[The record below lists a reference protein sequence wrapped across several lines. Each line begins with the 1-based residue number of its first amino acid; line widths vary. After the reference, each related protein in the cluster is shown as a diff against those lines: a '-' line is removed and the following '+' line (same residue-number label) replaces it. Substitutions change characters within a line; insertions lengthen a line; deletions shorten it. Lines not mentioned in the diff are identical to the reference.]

1 MTEHTTEKHFALEY
15 LESNRQRFSDFDME
29 IWRYAEPAWREY
41 RSARA
46 YRELLAAEGFAVEE
60 GSGGMPTA
68 FAATWGEGAP
78 VLGSFS
84 EYDAVPGHSQQ
95 ATPRQ
100 APREG
105 FHAWAPGHTCPH
117 SMLGTTC
124 LAGILATKAVMQKFG
139 IAGRLK
145 LFGEPA
151 EKMCASK
158 PVHAAKGYFDD
169 CDAFVIYHPQSVNTV
184 LLDVQWGSYWSC
196 VFTFETPAPETWIDP
211 SLLPNRSPHWIA
223 RCPGA
228 LDALCLMYTST
239 KYTKEAM
246 FPHTGTWSLNEFV
259 LVGGDATSD
268 NMSPRFSQIQY
279 SWRSPDLAIQ
289 KQIYKVLETN
299 AKQVAGMTGCTV
311 SVRWVTKTRTG
322 IPNHT
327 LTHLAYSNMKALGP
341 PAFGEIARR
350 FGNDILENL
359 GLPRRDNPF
368 VEDNER
374 LIEPEDYDKRLRYAM
389 PQWQKTYIADDYVEY
404 TWHAPTTRV
413 FTARGRLKPPH
424 ASHEFPAWVDDAITG
439 VPECIDP
446 GLFLGAQIIAWTMID
461 LLTKPGILAQA
472 RKEFAERTGGGIGGT
487 DWVAPLLA
495 RDFAPPHDLR
505 WPEYIQTVRGE
516 EWWIPNAAF
525 NAGKGESIT

>member
-1 MTEHTTEKHFALEY
+1 MTDMSPEKKFALQY
-15 LESNRQRFSDFDME
+15 MQSIRQRMSDFDMK
-29 IWRYAEPAWREY
+29 IWHFAEPAWREY
-41 RSARA
+41 KSAKA
-46 YRELLAAEGFAVEE
+46 YCELLTAEGFTVEE

-68 FAATWGEGAP
+68 FMASWGEGAP

-95 ATPRQ
+95 ATPYP

-124 LAGILATKAVMQKFG
+124 LAGMLATKATMQKFNIPG
-139 IAGRLK
+139 KLK

-169 CDAFVIYHPQSVNTV
+169 SDAFIIYHPQSVNTV
-184 LLDVQWGSYWSC
+184 LGETQWGSYWSC

-228 LDALCLMYTST
+228 LDALCMMYTST

-246 FPHTGTWSLNEFV
+246 FPHTGSWSLNEFV

-299 AKQVAGMTGCTV
+299 AKHVAAMTGCTV

-322 IPNHT
+322 LANT
-327 LTHLAYSNMKALGP
+327 AMTNLAYANMQALGAP
-341 PAFGEIARR
+341 SFDDTAKK

-359 GLPRRDNPF
+359 GFARQDNPF
-368 VEDNER
+368 VADNEK
-374 LIEPEDYDKRLRYAM
+374 LITPEDYDKRLRYAM

-413 FTARGRLKPPH
+413 FTMRGRLTPPRGDY
-424 ASHEFPAWVDDAITG
+424 EFPAWVDDAITG
-439 VPECIDP
+439 VPACIDP
-446 GLFLGAQIIAWTMID
+446 GMFLGAETIALTFVD
-461 LLTKPGILAQA
+461 LLTRPETLAA
-472 RKEFAERTGGGIGGT
+472 AKKEFVERTGGGIGGSK
-487 DWVAPLLA
+487 WVPPQLPA
-495 RDFAPPHDLR
+495 DFKAPHDLR
-505 WPEYIQTVRGE
+505 WPEYIQTIRGE
-516 EWWIPNAAF
+516 EWWIPNAGPDS
-525 NAGKGESIT
+525 GKGELLS